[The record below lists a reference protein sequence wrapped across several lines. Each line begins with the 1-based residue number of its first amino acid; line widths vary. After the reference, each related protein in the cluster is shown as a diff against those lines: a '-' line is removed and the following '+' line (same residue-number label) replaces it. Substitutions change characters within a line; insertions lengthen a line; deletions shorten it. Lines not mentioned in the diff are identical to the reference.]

1 MGFGAG
7 LLNFGKA
14 LGGAFGKAG
23 KAIGSGLSNTG
34 NGLSNTG
41 NLLTNAIGNTVQGTT
56 TPDYGSIGNVAN
68 NVIQGKNDY
77 GAIGNAINDYVN
89 TPSKSILGENLLK
102 GATKAFDNG
111 AMEQETQET
120 PNISFNPSMMTP
132 NYIQS
137 SYTPQQSYINK
148 KKSNLYDLLTGA

>member
-14 LGGAFGKAG
+14 LGGTFGKAG

-34 NGLSNTG
+34 N
-41 NLLTNAIGNTVQGTT
+41 LLTNAIGNTAQGTT
-56 TPDYGSIGNVAN
+56 TP
-68 NVIQGKNDY
+68 DY

-89 TPSKSILGENLLK
+89 TPSKSTLGENLLK